1 MAEQTRQLLEFTWS
15 GRKRADL
22 DKRPLPCQQLSKK
35 HGHFLSIYYIDQYN
49 AYNIND
55 IDNLSLNQE
64 GKDASIS
71 MRNRKRK

>member
-22 DKRPLPCQQLSKK
+22 DKRLPSCQQLSKK
-35 HGHFLSIYYIDQYN
+35 HGHFLSKYIDQYN

-71 MRNRKRK
+71 MGEQE